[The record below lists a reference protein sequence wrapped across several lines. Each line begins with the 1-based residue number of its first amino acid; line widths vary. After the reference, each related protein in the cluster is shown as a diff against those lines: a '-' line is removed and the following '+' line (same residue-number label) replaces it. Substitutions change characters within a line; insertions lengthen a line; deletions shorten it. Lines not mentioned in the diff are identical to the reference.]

1 MKKGLAPRAN
11 RKDGNPLS
19 TENVKKSADYLKQ
32 GGILAMASLIVRF
45 IGMIYRIPMSNILG
59 ETGNGIYAVAFEI
72 YDVVLVIS
80 SYSLPLALS
89 KMISAQQAK
98 RQQKNTGKTFRV
110 ALLFALVSGGGFS
123 LLLLGCAGLI
133 EQYIYPEYAGVQIP
147 LRVLAPTIFIV
158 ALLGVFRGFFQGK
171 KTMVPTAVSQI
182 IEQVVNAVVSV
193 AASYL
198 FMKWNAESMQQAAWG
213 AAGGTLGTCLGAA
226 SALLL
231 LLFVYWIYRPV
242 QARLEK
248 RDRTRESYS
257 GGQLFGLLLLTI
269 LPVVLSQTVYN
280 ISGLIDYKLFGW
292 LSGGAGLDSETIS
305 SLVGVYSS
313 KYRLLCSVPIAIST
327 AVASSMIPS
336 AVAAFT
342 DRDVEQWKYNVASGV
357 KFNMVVAIPCAVGF
371 AVLGQPIVRLLF
383 TSAGTVAGQPVYV
396 LGGRMLTAGA
406 VAVVFYALSN
416 VTGGALQSIDKMRL
430 PVIHSAI
437 SLVVH
442 IFLVIALLKYTP
454 VGIYAL
460 IIGNVTFPLLVY
472 ILNLLAIKHY
482 VPSYRQEIVKTF
494 VAPFSASVWMAIA
507 VVLVYQGLG
516 LVFASNAVQTIA
528 AIGVAV
534 FVYFAVFL
542 FLRGLSRDELFDF
555 PMGRR
560 IYLLACRLHLMK
572 GE

>member
-1 MKKGLAPRAN
+1 M
-11 RKDGNPLS
+11 
-19 TENVKKSADYLKQ
+19 
-32 GGILAMASLIVRF
+32 
-45 IGMIYRIPMSNILG
+45 
-59 ETGNGIYAVAFEI
+59 
-72 YDVVLVIS
+72 
-80 SYSLPLALS
+80 
-89 KMISAQQAK
+89 
-98 RQQKNTGKTFRV
+98 
-110 ALLFALVSGGGFS
+110 
-123 LLLLGCAGLI
+123 
-133 EQYIYPEYAGVQIP
+133 
-147 LRVLAPTIFIV
+147 LAPTIFIV

-357 KFNMVVAIPCAVGF
+357 KFNMIVAIPCAVGF

-383 TSAGTVAGQPVYV
+383 TSADTVAGQPVYV

-460 IIGNVTFPLLVY
+460 IIGNVTFPLLVS

-507 VVLVYQGLG
+507 AVLVYQGLG
-516 LVFASNAVQTIA
+516 LLFASNAVQTIA

-542 FLRGLSRDELFDF
+542 FLRGLNRDELFDF

-560 IYLLACRLHLMK
+560 IYLLACKLHLMK